1 MPDENH
7 FCVRHS
13 GSGGSLRSTWN
24 HLMTCIDGLAD
35 NNLTDETMLAA
46 SNMTSMTTRA
56 SGGNTS
62 GTFSTISTVSKIL
75 SSITAAFST
84 NTFHLIKNFLLQNI
98 SAAGANDSQS
108 VISSFACV
116 SDVSLQLSN

>member
-1 MPDENH
+1 
-7 FCVRHS
+7 
-13 GSGGSLRSTWN
+13 
-24 HLMTCIDGLAD
+24 MTCIDGLAD

-46 SNMTSMTTRA
+46 SNMTSMTRA

-62 GTFSTISTVSKIL
+62 GTFSTVSTVSKIL

-84 NTFHLIKNFLLQNI
+84 NTFHSIKNFLLQNI
-98 SAAGANDSQS
+98 SATGANDNQS
-108 VISSFACV
+108 VISSFASL

>member
-1 MPDENH
+1 
-7 FCVRHS
+7 
-13 GSGGSLRSTWN
+13 
-24 HLMTCIDGLAD
+24 MTCIDGLAD

-108 VISSFACV
+108 VISSFASV